1 MEFRKAVGVFPANA
15 GGTVVEVSSITPQ
28 NVSSAG
34 FFYFSFQGG
43 CFYEEGLRVGRG
55 VKGRGSSER

>member
-1 MEFRKAVGVFPANA
+1 MEFRKAVGFFPANA

-34 FFYFSFQGG
+34 IFLFFFSGRF
-43 CFYEEGLRVGRG
+43 FYEEGLRVGRG
-55 VKGRGSSER
+55 VKGSGSSER